1 MEPGERLVQPG
12 PEFRGSYKMAHEND
26 EPVGSQTIVDVNE
39 FVKVKVPHAIDM
51 EADIGARSE
60 ERIQSRSD
68 FKIRLADT
76 MGRRSS
82 ASMLIEKMYSWR
94 GYQAAGLGDQRPNRV
109 TLVASAAEQTIG
121 TISIGFDSAV
131 GLLIDQLYKPEI
143 DALRSGGH
151 SVCEFT
157 KLAVDASVKSK
168 RVLASLFH
176 IAHIF
181 SHHVRGCS
189 PLMIEV
195 NPRHVKFY
203 ERMLGFRSTGEER
216 LNPRVNAPAVLLQ
229 LELDYA
235 RKEIQRLG
243 GRSELAA
250 TEKSLYP
257 FFFSPMEEKGILGRL
272 LTL

>member
-1 MEPGERLVQPG
+1 
-12 PEFRGSYKMAHEND
+12 MAHEND

-39 FVKVKVPHAIDM
+39 FVKVKVPQAIDM
-51 EADIGARSE
+51 EASSGLQLG
-60 ERIQSRSD
+60 ERRLPVSD

-94 GYQAAGLGDQRPNRV
+94 GYQTTSASADPRPNRV

-121 TISIGFDSAV
+121 TITIGFDSGV
-131 GLLIDQLYKPEI
+131 GLLVDQLYKADI
-143 DALRSGGH
+143 DPLRAEGS
-151 SVCEFT
+151 SLCEFT

-181 SHHVRGCS
+181 AHHIRGCS
-189 PLMIEV
+189 HLMIEV

-203 ERMLGFRSTGEER
+203 QQMLGFKRIGQEK
-216 LNPRVNAPAVLLQ
+216 LNPRVNAPAVLLI
-229 LELDYA
+229 LDL
-235 RKEIQRLG
+235 RFVHEQIQKFG
-243 GRSELAA
+243 GHSEFAI
-250 TEKSLYP
+250 TEKTLYP
-257 FFFSPMEEKGILGRL
+257 FSFSPAEEKGIVGRL
-272 LTL
+272 SRL

>member
-1 MEPGERLVQPG
+1 MALDSEEQRL
-12 PEFRGSYKMAHEND
+12 
-26 EPVGSQTIVDVNE
+26 GSQTIVDVNE
-39 FVKVKVPHAIDM
+39 FVKTKVPGAIDM
-51 EADIGARSE
+51 EAGSGSQAA
-60 ERIQSRSD
+60 ERMQSRSD

-94 GYQAAGLGDQRPNRV
+94 GYQATGLDQRPNRV

-121 TISIGFDSAV
+121 TISIGFDSPV
-131 GLLIDQLYKPEI
+131 GLLIDQLYKEEI
-143 DALRSGGH
+143 DGLRAAGH

-189 PLMIEV
+189 HLMIEV

-203 ERMLGFRSTGEER
+203 ERMLGFGRIGEER

-229 LELDYA
+229 LELAYA
-235 RKEIQRLG
+235 HREIKRLG
-243 GRSELAA
+243 GHSELAA

-257 FFFSPMEEKGILGRL
+257 FFFSPTEEQGILGRL
-272 LTL
+272 ATLE